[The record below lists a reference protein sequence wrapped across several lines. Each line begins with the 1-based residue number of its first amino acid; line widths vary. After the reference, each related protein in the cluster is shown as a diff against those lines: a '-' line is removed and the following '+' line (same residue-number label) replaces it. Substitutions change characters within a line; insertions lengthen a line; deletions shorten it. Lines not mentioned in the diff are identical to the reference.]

1 MYIISNAF
9 SLNMVNSDCTITLK
23 NISLNEVLGTLIA
36 YKFKSIVGH
45 NDTAVLF
52 SNVLGVHIPCNRE
65 TFLLKN
71 ETLIVG
77 QYKGPRL
84 EEGTT
89 KLPEN
94 SSIKWMQVEI
104 L

>member
-1 MYIISNAF
+1 MYILSNAF
-9 SLNMVNSDCTITLK
+9 SLNMVAEDCTITLR
-23 NISLNEVLGTLIA
+23 NMSLNEVSGILNN

-45 NDTAVLF
+45 NDTSVLF
-52 SNVLGVHIPCNRE
+52 SNVVGVHIPCNRE

-94 SSIKWMQVEI
+94 ASIKWMQVEI